1 MTALVT
7 IRDLVVDFSTRQG
20 RVRALDGAL
29 LTVREG
35 EKVGLVGESGS
46 GKSTLALA
54 LGRLLPPNAE
64 WASGELMVAGQS
76 VRELKGAALR
86 RLRIDTLGYVF
97 QDPIGTLDP
106 TMRVA
111 NQIAAVMEAGSTGA
125 DVTGL
130 LADVGLRDHR
140 RIARSY
146 PHELSGGMAQR
157 VSIAMALPANPK
169 LIVADEPTASLDASI
184 RGQILDLLVAL
195 CAAHGT
201 ALVLSSHD
209 LRAIAHW
216 LRPCRRH
223 VRRAHGRGGRH
234 GRGLRAARASLHR
247 GPAAGGARAGG
258 AGRPDRADPGASTG
272 SHRARRRLHLR
283 AALPPQDRRVRAHTA
298 REQPRR
304 GEAGD
309 LSSAPAEREPAT
321 R

>member
-20 RVRALDGAL
+20 RVRALDGAS

-106 TMRVA
+106 TMRIA
-111 NQIAAVMEAGSTGA
+111 NQLAAVMEAGSTGA

-130 LADVGLRDHR
+130 LADVGLQDHR

-157 VSIAMALPANPK
+157 VSIAMALAANPK

-209 LRAIAHW
+209 LRAIAHCCD
-216 LRPCRRH
+216 R
-223 VRRAHGRGGRH
+223 VAVMYGGRTVEVGATAEVFGQPVH
-234 GRGLRAARASLHR
+234 PYTEALLRAAPGQEGLGGRIEPIPGLPPVLTGRAEDCTFEPRCRHR
-247 GPAAGGARAGG
+247 IDACALT
-258 AGRPDRADPGASTG
+258 RPESSHVAERQVIC
-272 SHRARRRLHLR
+272 HRA
-283 AALPPQDRRVRAHTA
+283 
-298 REQPRR
+298 
-304 GEAGD
+304 
-309 LSSAPAEREPAT
+309 AEREPAT

>member
-20 RVRALDGAL
+20 RVRALDGAS

-106 TMRVA
+106 TMRIA
-111 NQIAAVMEAGSTGA
+111 NQLAAVMEAGSTGA
-125 DVTGL
+125 DVTDL
-130 LADVGLRDHR
+130 LADVGLQDHR

-146 PHELSGGMAQR
+146 PHELSGGMAQ
-157 VSIAMALPANPK
+157 AG
-169 LIVADEPTASLDASI
+169 LD
-184 RGQILDLLVAL
+184 R
-195 CAAHGT
+195 HG
-201 ALVLSSHD
+201 
-209 LRAIAHW
+209 
-216 LRPCRRH
+216 PCREPKADR
-223 VRRAHGRGGRH
+223 GR
-234 GRGLRAARASLHR
+234 
-247 GPAAGGARAGG
+247 
-258 AGRPDRADPGASTG
+258 
-272 SHRARRRLHLR
+272 
-283 AALPPQDRRVRAHTA
+283 
-298 REQPRR
+298 
-304 GEAGD
+304 
-309 LSSAPAEREPAT
+309 
-321 R
+321 